1 MKQLKREIK
10 MLITVK
16 LLGWVISIK
25 KKKKAGFE
33 LINAIIIYLEKDLI
47 E

>member
-16 LLGWVISIK
+16 LLGWVISIIPK
-25 KKKKAGFE
+25 EKAGFE